1 MQHSWINRINLLRPV
16 HFDIKGM
23 RPNNIRLLY
32 DSIGTSTTWVPP
44 HPMWVAC
51 HACHMVDWDSTSLI
65 ATFSDIW
72 IFILP
77 RMEAFAL
84 ATGLATWLAFALGK
98 TAVLSRLIYSHLAR
112 KLVSQTYGKYQR
124 CACRSQNGRH
134 KQLCKELLARESGV
148 TKDYRPCRPI
158 ASEFVSVEESCTQI
172 TANSF
177 KCDGRCYQIL
187 HGIPYIDIYIVYH
200 RYSFV
205 SDSSPSQTYKQ
216 YTSCTDTISNPT
228 VK

>member
-1 MQHSWINRINLLRPV
+1 MYSTC
-16 HFDIKGM
+16 FAIKGM
-23 RPNNIRLLY
+23 QPNNIRWLY

-98 TAVLSRLIYSHLAR
+98 TAVLSRLIYSRLAVS
-112 KLVSQTYGKYQR
+112 KLVSHPTENIRDAPAEVKMVGTSNFARNFLPENQELRKTTVHVDLFLV
-124 CACRSQNGRH
+124 SLF
-134 KQLCKELLARESGV
+134 QLKSHAP
-148 TKDYRPCRPI
+148 K
-158 ASEFVSVEESCTQI
+158 
-172 TANSF
+172 
-177 KCDGRCYQIL
+177 
-187 HGIPYIDIYIVYH
+187 
-200 RYSFV
+200 
-205 SDSSPSQTYKQ
+205 
-216 YTSCTDTISNPT
+216 
-228 VK
+228 

>member
-1 MQHSWINRINLLRPV
+1 MKHL
-16 HFDIKGM
+16 
-23 RPNNIRLLY
+23 
-32 DSIGTSTTWVPP
+32 
-44 HPMWVAC
+44 
-51 HACHMVDWDSTSLI
+51 
-65 ATFSDIW
+65 ATFGSTNPPADGSLCPCHW
-72 IFILP
+72 TCHLTC
-77 RMEAFAL
+77 L
-84 ATGLATWLAFALGK
+84 CLGK
-98 TAVLSRLIYSHLAR
+98 NSSAFQIEEYSRLAQ
-112 KLVSQTYGKYQR
+112 KPVSQTYGKYQR

-134 KQLCKELLARESGV
+134 DQLCKELLARESGV
-148 TKDYRPCRPI
+148 TKDYRLCRPI
-158 ASEFVSVEESCTQI
+158 PSEFVSVEESCTQI

-187 HGIPYIDIYIVYH
+187 HGIPYIDIYIVYL